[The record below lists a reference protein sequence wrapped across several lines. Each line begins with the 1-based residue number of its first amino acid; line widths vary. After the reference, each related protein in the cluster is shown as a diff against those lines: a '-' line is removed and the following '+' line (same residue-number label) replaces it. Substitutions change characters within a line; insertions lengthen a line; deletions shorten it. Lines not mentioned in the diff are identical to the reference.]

1 MTLSQFASA
10 LGRAAIIT
18 RDINAVRRG
27 RIAERV
33 GNRVIGGTISRFMRG
48 RWF

>member
-1 MTLSQFASA
+1 MTLSQFASL
-10 LGRAAIIT
+10 LGRAAIYT

-27 RIAERV
+27 RVAERL
-33 GNRVIGGTISRFMRG
+33 GNRVIGGTFSRLMRG

>member
-1 MTLSQFASA
+1 MTLSQLARA
-10 LGRAAIIT
+10 LGKAAVYT

-27 RIAERV
+27 RVAERV
-33 GNRVIGGTISRFMRG
+33 GNRLMGRTINRAMRG